1 MENGI
6 MPCGKGNILMD
17 IVCFGQQNWDICWT
31 GKQQFMSRLARRG
44 HRVLYVDPA
53 PSNKRKSPIE
63 AIRSFA
69 PLTTRLGLRQEQPNL
84 WVFTYHAFPFSRTAI
99 RERHYHSTV
108 KALVRKMCLYR
119 PIGICMIP
127 HQKDLV
133 KQLPLFA
140 SIYYAVDEWTGFGGL
155 PEEVRRS
162 LREKEDYLIEHS
174 DMSLA
179 VSPRLYERFRKRNPR
194 TFLLPNGVDT
204 QHFDIDSISTKDI
217 PPELNGI
224 PRPRIGYVGLID
236 ERLDYDM
243 LINVADT
250 QPDRQF
256 VFIGRTKDR
265 MGHYPGFIAFTSR
278 PNVHLLGFRRY
289 EELPRYIAGFDM
301 CIAPYVFSE
310 LTQSC
315 NPLKVYEYLATGLP
329 TAATPVE
336 GIAEDV
342 MDAIACPVG
351 IEEWNKAIR
360 HAPLSPETGREKRL
374 AAAAGNSWDARVDQL
389 EDFLEEAVLLGLS
402 DPSRDKGRWWS
413 SGRAIRRALRFWDGM
428 PPLDE
433 KERTA
438 LGIRA
443 AGLNHPPGTRTTRG
457 DHNRKTNPSL
467 FNVTRGLGW
476 ILYLVR
482 ISVRLFDGKRPKLVR
497 KILVSRLGYLGDAIL
512 FVPTL
517 RALRA
522 RYPEAHI
529 TVVTGNKSPLVKV
542 VSELTGCIDDSIMLH
557 EERMGTKDKLVQAYR
572 LLCGGY
578 DMLVMGSTIAVA
590 PPALYC
596 GAPRRIGLYDGYPI
610 GRKYNRVHL
619 LDPNRHE
626 VDNHLALI
634 EGLGMQDTLTERI
647 PKLTLSATGPDDAWD
662 NVRGGFPALSSR
674 SFVVVHPGS
683 KRPSR
688 RWSTERLAELVDRF
702 LTSRGDLD
710 VVITGSE
717 GERYMGERLHELV
730 SESNRERVHVTCGR
744 TSVPGLFT
752 LVEHAE
758 AVVSNDTGT
767 VHLARALERPLLAL
781 LGPENDRRWGPY
793 PLGGPRGISLRY
805 VVPCAP
811 CERWSC
817 PDHFCMKLLSVD
829 RAFRA
834 LTELLGSQTG
844 FADTETPEVSAAL
857 PDIAGLERRR
867 MHRSWKE
874 LADHGFNTPTVSVMA
889 LLTKDSME
897 VAKVKLE
904 RLSAAA
910 ASSRYP
916 GIETVVSVRA
926 TDFASLAPNAIRNGI
941 HLKPVEGNED
951 ELTVALHNCS
961 SDLVRIWNT
970 ESLDDLDDHIAMIY
984 RSALVMGAWGR
995 QVADLP
1001 MIADRI
1007 PRGLSGSTVHRRAL
1021 ELLVVKKLP
1030 LSSALELVP
1039 LFTDKASERMDLL
1052 EKTQLVTDYPAF
1064 PA

>member
-1 MENGI
+1 
-6 MPCGKGNILMD
+6 MD
-17 IVCFGQQNWDICWT
+17 IVCFGQQNWDVCWT

-53 PSNKRKSPIE
+53 PSNKRKSPAE

-69 PLTTRLGLRQEQPNL
+69 PLATRLGLRQERPNL
-84 WVFTYHAFPFSRTAI
+84 WVFTYHAFPFSRPAI
-99 RERHYHSTV
+99 RERHYRSTV

-119 PIGICMIP
+119 PIGICMTP

-133 KQLPLFA
+133 RQLPLFA

-162 LREKEDYLIEHS
+162 LREKENYLIENS

-179 VSPRLYERFRKRNPR
+179 ISPRLYERFRKRNPK

-204 QHFDIDSISTKDI
+204 QHFDLGSISTEDV
-217 PPELNGI
+217 PSELNDI
-224 PRPRIGYVGLID
+224 PRPRIGYIGLID

-243 LINVADT
+243 LINAADT

-265 MGHYPGFIAFTSR
+265 MRHDPNFIAFTSR
-278 PNVHLLGFRRY
+278 PNVHLLGPRPY
-289 EELPRYIAGFDM
+289 EELPRYLAGFDT

-336 GIAEDV
+336 GIAKEV
-342 MDAIACPVG
+342 REAITCPVG
-351 IEEWNKAIR
+351 KEEWNEAIR
-360 HAPLSPETGREKRL
+360 YAPLSPEVGREKRL
-374 AAAAGNSWDARVDQL
+374 AAAADNSWDSRVDQL

-402 DPSRDKGRWWS
+402 DPSRGKGRWWS
-413 SGRAIRRALRFWDGM
+413 SGRTIRRALRFWGGE

-433 KERTA
+433 KERTT

-443 AGLNHPPGTRTTRG
+443 AGSNHPPGTRTTRG
-457 DHNRKTNPSL
+457 NHNRKTNPIL
-467 FNVTRGLGW
+467 FNVARGLGW

-522 RYPEAHI
+522 RYPKAHI

-542 VSELTGCIDDSIMLH
+542 ISELTGCIDDSIMLH
-557 EERMGTKDKLVQAYR
+557 EERMETKEKLAQAYR
-572 LLCGGY
+572 LLFGGY

-590 PPALYC
+590 PPALYS

-610 GRKYNRVHL
+610 GRRYNRVHL

-647 PKLTLSATGPDDAWD
+647 PKLTLSATGPEDAWD
-662 NVRGGFPALSSR
+662 NVRSGFPALSSR

-688 RWSTERLAELVDRF
+688 RWSTDRFAELVDRF
-702 LTSRGDLD
+702 LSSQERFD
-710 VVITGSE
+710 VVVTGSD
-717 GERYMGERLHELV
+717 GERHMGKRIHEHV
-730 SESNRERVHVTCGR
+730 SESNRERLHITCGR
-744 TSVPGLFT
+744 TSLAGLFT

-758 AVVSNDTGT
+758 VVVSNDTGT
-767 VHLARALERPLLAL
+767 MHLARALERPLLAL

-817 PDHFCMKLLSVD
+817 PDHFCMKLISVD
-829 RAFRA
+829 RAFTA
-834 LTELLGSQTG
+834 LTELLDSKTEC
-844 FADTETPEVSAAL
+844 AVTETPEECATR

-867 MHRSWKE
+867 THLSWKE
-874 LADHGFNTPTVSVMA
+874 LANHGFDTPTVSVIA
-889 LLTKDSME
+889 LLTKDSIE
-897 VAKVKLE
+897 AAKVKLE
-904 RLSAAA
+904 QISGAA

-916 GIETVVSVRA
+916 GIETIATVRA
-926 TDFASLAPNAIRNGI
+926 TDAASLASTAIRNGI

-951 ELTVALHNCS
+951 DLTVALRNCN

-970 ESLDDLDDHIAMIY
+970 ESLDDLADHIAMIY

-1021 ELLVVKKLP
+1021 DLLVVNKLP
-1030 LSSALELVP
+1030 LSSALERVP
-1039 LFTDKASERMDLL
+1039 LFTDKASERIDLL
-1052 EKTQLVTDYPAF
+1052 EKTQLGVVTE
-1064 PA
+1064 